1 MAIKMPKK
9 AQDSAPSP
17 EEFIAGA
24 TAVPPPAPPT
34 EHLPWRDPRIRDD
47 LRVQVN
53 AKLPEKLMVQFNWL
67 ANRLGTKKQD
77 ALERALRE
85 WTHARMRELGV
96 DPD

>member
-1 MAIKMPKK
+1 
-9 AQDSAPSP
+9 
-17 EEFIAGA
+17 
-24 TAVPPPAPPT
+24 
-34 EHLPWRDPRIRDD
+34 
-47 LRVQVN
+47 
-53 AKLPEKLMVQFNWL
+53 MVQFNWL

>member
-9 AQDSAPSP
+9 AQEGAPSP

-24 TAVPPPAPPT
+24 TAVPSPAPQAD
-34 EHLPWRDPRIRDD
+34 HFPWQNPRIRDD

-67 ANRLGTKKQD
+67 SNRLGMKKQV
-77 ALERALRE
+77 ALETALRE
-85 WTHARMRELGV
+85 WTEARMKELGI
-96 DPD
+96 DAD

>member
-24 TAVPPPAPPT
+24 TAVPPPAPPS
-34 EHLPWRDPRIRDD
+34 EHLPWHNPRIRDD

-67 ANRLGTKKQD
+67 ANRLGVKKQV
-77 ALERALRE
+77 ALETALRE
-85 WTHARMRELGV
+85 WTEARMRELGV
-96 DPD
+96 DAD